1 MVRPVFAAALLLT
14 LPTATTASDPSLDSI
29 DRAILVQKAMADAK
43 DYLAANDPAAAA
55 AALET
60 QLPHANVNRT
70 YLELLRKAYDGE
82 LQKLRV
88 APTMNLARHDAI
100 AKRLAILNG
109 TNAPAV
115 APAPEIV
122 PAAATKA
129 VPPPAMDAIAA
140 PALAPAVAE
149 LKPTDE
155 WLKSAAR
162 LFNQGTAN
170 PAKYREA
177 ADLFANAYRERAVLS
192 SEQLAAWAYCR
203 VKLAADELN
212 QPTATVDMARAV
224 EIDVR
229 EALALVP
236 GNAGLQKAG
245 EKVLASARLMTGGS
259 SKPASADSSQTVE
272 AANVRVKHRG
282 TDALAQSIAKAAGQ
296 YRQTIT
302 AKWFGP
308 PGVEW
313 TPKCEITIH
322 SSASAFASAT
332 GLSPQATGRAEVS
345 LENGTITSRRID
357 LRADDPTILEIA
369 LPRELAHIVMAE
381 LFPSK
386 PPPRWAEEALAI
398 HSTNAAE
405 VSRHLQAISRLA
417 ADGQLPTAPELLA
430 STGFPAA
437 ERITGFYVAS
447 VGIADYL
454 IEKKGDRAFAAFL
467 TDSQRYGIENALR
480 RQYNL
485 TPAQLESAWRRP
497 NPSAV
502 RGQAP

>member
-1 MVRPVFAAALLLT
+1 MVRPVLAAALLLA
-14 LPTATTASDPSLDSI
+14 LSPLSLATDPALDSI

-55 AALET
+55 AALEA

-100 AKRLAILNG
+100 TKRLSILNG
-109 TNAPAV
+109 TNAVP
-115 APAPEIV
+115 PAPEIV
-122 PAAATKA
+122 PAAATKM
-129 VPPPAMDAIAA
+129 VPPPVVEAVA
-140 PALAPAVAE
+140 APAVAPTVADVM
-149 LKPTDE
+149 PTDE
-155 WLKSAAR
+155 WLKSAAK
-162 LFNQGTAN
+162 LFNQGTAD
-170 PAKYREA
+170 PVKYRDA
-177 ADLFANAYRERAVLS
+177 AELFAKAHRERAVLS
-192 SEQLAAWAYCR
+192 IEQLAAWAYCR

-212 QPTATVDMARAV
+212 QPTATVDIARAA
-224 EIDVR
+224 EADVR

-245 EKVLASARLMTGGS
+245 EKVLASARLMTGGT
-259 SKPASADSSQTVE
+259 SKPASADSFQTVE
-272 AANVRVKHRG
+272 AVSVRVRHRG
-282 TDALAQSIAKAAGQ
+282 ADALAQSIATAAGQ
-296 YRQTIT
+296 QRQAIT

-308 PGVEW
+308 TGAEW

-322 SSASAFASAT
+322 PTASAFASAT
-332 GLSPQATGRAEVS
+332 GLNPQATGRAEVS
-345 LENGTITSRRID
+345 LDNGTVTSRRID

-405 VSRHLQAISRLA
+405 VSRYLQAAARLA

-437 ERITGFYVAS
+437 DRITGFYVAS
-447 VGIADYL
+447 VGIAEYL

-467 TDSQRYGIENALR
+467 TDAQRYGIENALR

-497 NPSAV
+497 NPNAV

>member
-1 MVRPVFAAALLLT
+1 MIRPVLAAALLLA
-14 LPTATTASDPSLDSI
+14 LSPRILASDPSLDSI

-55 AALET
+55 AALEA

-109 TNAPAV
+109 TNTPLSPWSEV
-115 APAPEIV
+115 V
-122 PAAATKA
+122 PAAATKSM
-129 VPPPAMDAIAA
+129 PAAIEPVALPAA
-140 PALAPAVAE
+140 SAPVAE

-162 LFNQGTAN
+162 LFNQGTSD

-177 ADLFANAYRERAVLS
+177 ANLFANAQRERASLTA
-192 SEQLAAWAYCR
+192 EQLAAWAYCR

-212 QPTATVDMARAV
+212 KPTATVDMARAV

-229 EALALVP
+229 EALTLVP

-245 EKVLASARLMTGGS
+245 EKVLASARLMTGGT
-259 SKPASADSSQTVE
+259 SKPVTADSMQTVE
-272 AANVRVKHRG
+272 AASVRVKHRG
-282 TDALAQSIAKAAGQ
+282 ADALAQSIAKVMGQ

-308 PGVEW
+308 SGAEW

-345 LENGTITSRRID
+345 LENGSITSRRID

-405 VSRHLQAISRLA
+405 VSRYLQAATRLA
-417 ADGQLPTAPELLA
+417 ADGQLPTAQELLA

-437 ERITGFYVAS
+437 DRITGFYVAS
-447 VGIADYL
+447 VGIADFL

-497 NPSAV
+497 NPSAA
-502 RGQAP
+502 RGQVP

>member
-1 MVRPVFAAALLLT
+1 MIRPVLAAALLLA
-14 LPTATTASDPSLDSI
+14 LSPIVFANDPALDSI

-43 DYLAANDPAAAA
+43 DFLAANDPAAASA
-55 AALET
+55 VLEA

-70 YLELLRKAYDGE
+70 YLELLRRAYDGE

-88 APTMNLARHDAI
+88 APTMNLARHEAI

-109 TNAPAV
+109 TNAPIT
-115 APAPEIV
+115 PTPEIV
-122 PAAATKA
+122 LAAATKTVA
-129 VPPPAMDAIAA
+129 SPMVEPVVAPP
-140 PALAPAVAE
+140 VTE

-162 LFNQGTAN
+162 LFNQGATD

-177 ADLFANAYRERAVLS
+177 ADLFANAQRERATLS

-203 VKLAADELN
+203 VKVAADEVN
-212 QPTATVDMARAV
+212 NPKATAETARAV
-224 EIDVR
+224 EADVR

-245 EKVLASARLMTGGS
+245 EKVLASARLMTGGTA
-259 SKPASADSSQTVE
+259 KPSPSESWQVVDAV
-272 AANVRVKHRG
+272 NVRVKHRG
-282 TDALAQSIAKAAGQ
+282 TDALAQAIAKAAGQ
-296 YRQTIT
+296 YRQSIT

-308 PGVEW
+308 AGAEW
-313 TPKCEITIH
+313 LPKCEVTLH
-322 SSASAFASAT
+322 ATAAAFAAAT
-332 GLSPQATGRAEVS
+332 GLSPQATGRSDVA
-345 LENGTITSRRID
+345 LDNGTVTSRRID
-357 LRADDPTILEIA
+357 LRADDPTVLEIA

-398 HSTNAAE
+398 HSTTAAE
-405 VSRHLQAISRLA
+405 VNRYLQATTRLA

-467 TDSQRYGIENALR
+467 TDAQRYGIENALR

-485 TPAQLESAWRRP
+485 TPAQLESAWRRA

-502 RGQAP
+502 RGQVP

>member
-1 MVRPVFAAALLLT
+1 MIRPVIATALLLALT
-14 LPTATTASDPSLDSI
+14 PRFFASDPALDSI

-43 DYLAANDPAAAA
+43 DFLAANDPAAAA
-55 AALET
+55 AALEA
-60 QLPHANVNRT
+60 QLSHANVNRS

-109 TNAPAV
+109 VNAPV
-115 APAPEIV
+115 APTSEIT
-122 PAAATKA
+122 PAVATKA
-129 VPPPAMDAIAA
+129 VPAAVEPVAMPASAPP
-140 PALAPAVAE
+140 VAE

-155 WLKSAAR
+155 WLKAAAR
-162 LFNQGTAN
+162 LFNQGTAD

-177 ADLFANAYRERAVLS
+177 VKLFADAHRERAVLS
-192 SEQLAAWAYCR
+192 AEQLAAWAYCR
-203 VKLAADELN
+203 VKTAADDLN
-212 QPTATVDMARAV
+212 QPTATAEIARAV
-224 EIDVR
+224 EAEVR

-236 GNAGLQKAG
+236 SNAGLQKAG
-245 EKVLASARLMTGGS
+245 EKVLASARLIPGGTTKPTS
-259 SKPASADSSQTVE
+259 SPESWQIVDAV
-272 AANVRVKHRG
+272 NIRVKHRG
-282 TDALAQSIAKAAGQ
+282 HDALAQALAKAASQ
-296 YRQTIT
+296 YRQSIT

-308 PGVEW
+308 AGAEW
-313 TPKCEITIH
+313 SPKCEITLH
-322 SSASAFASAT
+322 ATATAFAAAT
-332 GLSPQATGRAEVS
+332 SLSSQATGRAEVT
-345 LENGTITSRRID
+345 LDNGTVTSRRID
-357 LRADDPTILEIA
+357 LRADDSTVQEIA
-369 LPRELAHIVMAE
+369 LPRELAHLVIAE
-381 LFPSK
+381 LFPAK

-405 VSRHLQAISRLA
+405 VNRYLQATTRLA

-437 ERITGFYVAS
+437 DRITGFYVAS
-447 VGIADYL
+447 VGIADFL

-467 TDSQRYGIENALR
+467 TDAQRYGIENALR
-480 RQYNL
+480 RQYSL
-485 TPAQLESAWRRP
+485 TPGQLETAWRRS